1 MMNSTQPLYEI
12 LYISTLAPDTPISAI
27 AKISRH
33 ARAANNTRQV
43 TGLLVFDGIRF
54 CQQFEGNKQQTILL
68 IEKIKRDSRHT
79 NVEILHHGELAERR
93 FRTFSTGYSIVDDVD
108 ALEALKQLEGLP
120 AVQALLK
127 LAPSV
132 DIGP

>member
-33 ARAANNTRQV
+33 ARAANNTQQV

-54 CQQFEGNKQQTILL
+54 CQQFEGNKQQTMLL